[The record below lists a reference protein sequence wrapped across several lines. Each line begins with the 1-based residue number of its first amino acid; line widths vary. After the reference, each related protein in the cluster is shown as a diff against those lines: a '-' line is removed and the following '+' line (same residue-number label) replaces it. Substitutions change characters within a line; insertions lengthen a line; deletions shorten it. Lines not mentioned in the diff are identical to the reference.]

1 MKTNDLST
9 IKCSLELISS
19 MITYGMM
26 QDNVDSISGEEDD
39 IKSNK
44 NFSLNKKDFT
54 TFKSVLKKSKN
65 WIQPINYTDI
75 LNMVEPKLEN

>member
-1 MKTNDLST
+1 
-9 IKCSLELISS
+9 

-44 NFSLNKKDFT
+44 NFSLNKKDFI
-54 TFKSVLKKSKN
+54 TFKSVLKKSKS
-65 WIQPINYTDI
+65 WI
-75 LNMVEPKLEN
+75 